1 MTKQEIL
8 EAINQSPVFYL
19 ATADG
24 DQPRVRGMLLY
35 KADDSGIIFHTG
47 TMRDLYKQITENNKA
62 ELCFNCGNAQIR
74 ISGELEEIDDN
85 DFKDEIA
92 AHPSRSFL
100 TWKNNISLEE
110 FHKVFVVY
118 TLKNGTAT
126 IWTMAKNLE
135 PKEIVQL

>member
-8 EAINQSPVFYL
+8 DAINQNPVFYL
-19 ATADG
+19 ATLDG

-35 KADDSGIIFHTG
+35 KADDYGIVFHTG
-47 TMRDLYKQITENNKA
+47 TMRDLYKQLSENKKA

-110 FHKVFVVY
+110 FHRVFVVY

-126 IWTMAKNLE
+126 IWTMEKNLE